1 MSQTSFSFSRERESA
16 VEKIAQYDAA
26 NLTCARIILAERS
39 RYERECRFLVSWAL
53 LVIQRLGT
61 DAERRAA

>member
-1 MSQTSFSFSRERESA
+1 MSQSSFSFSQEPGSA
-16 VEKIAQYDAA
+16 VEKIAQHDAA
-26 NLTCARIILAERS
+26 NLRCARIILGERS
-39 RYERECRFLVSWAL
+39 RYEKECRFLVSWAL

>member
-1 MSQTSFSFSRERESA
+1 MSQTSFSFGHNRESA

-26 NLTCARIILAERS
+26 NLRCARVILGEKS
-39 RYERECRFLVSWAL
+39 RYEKECRFLVSWAL